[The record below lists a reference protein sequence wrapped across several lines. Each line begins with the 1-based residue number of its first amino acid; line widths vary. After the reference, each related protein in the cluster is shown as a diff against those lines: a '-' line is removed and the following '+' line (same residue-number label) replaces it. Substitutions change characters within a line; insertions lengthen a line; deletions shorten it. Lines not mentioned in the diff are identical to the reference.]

1 MEISKFLNEKLSL
14 EYVKGELV
22 RTAYGTEDESSNK
35 A

>member
-1 MEISKFLNEKLSL
+1 MEISKFLDEKLSL

-22 RTAYGTEDESSNK
+22 RTAYGIEENLINK